1 MVVELRT
8 FSSIEEFI
16 KSIDNDISR
25 LKALLGDYLRRMENV
40 KIKAESLLKFEELL
54 WKVAEGAPAGG
65 KEVDLGSVKLVVNP
79 SPKQILDTLVE
90 VVRSIQDRIT
100 ALEKARKSLAIF
112 EQVKEVVADIEVV
125 YKDGVPVTVIVRME

>member
-54 WKVAEGAPAGG
+54 GKMAEGAPASG
-65 KEVDLGSVKLVVNP
+65 KEIDLGNVKIVVNP
-79 SPKQILDTLVE
+79 SPKQVLDTLVE

-112 EQVKEVVADIEVV
+112 EQVKEIVADIEVI